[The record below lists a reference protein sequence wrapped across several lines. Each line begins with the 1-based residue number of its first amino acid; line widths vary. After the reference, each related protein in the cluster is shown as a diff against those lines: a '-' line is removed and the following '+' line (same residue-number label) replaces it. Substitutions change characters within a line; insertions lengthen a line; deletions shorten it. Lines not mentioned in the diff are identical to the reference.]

1 MGICKSTCSIRCK
14 YFYSSQRL
22 CRIDIIKTSCRGFQW
37 DRYLNTFLNSELKTS
52 VTTGKS
58 MLILPMTHTIMK
70 IECPIKW
77 GNEKIVSK
85 SWPTLVGQKL
95 SLPIQVYL
103 VIHGL
108 SYEKH
113 FASLIPTMDF
123 FMYMDVT
130 QSENAWAL
138 LTQEGPCTEEGHRFF
153 TNK

>member
-37 DRYLNTFLNSELKTS
+37 DRYLNTFLNSELKNS

-58 MLILPMTHTIMK
+58 MLILLMTHTIMK

-85 SWPTLVGQKL
+85 SWPTLVGKKL
-95 SLPIQVYL
+95 KNIEPSSPGISI
-103 VIHGL
+103 VIHGYTGL
-108 SYEKH
+108 LDGKNLPFYT
-113 FASLIPTMDF
+113 FIYLVNTQ
-123 FMYMDVT
+123 VT
-130 QSENAWAL
+130 LNV
-138 LTQEGPCTEEGHRFF
+138 
-153 TNK
+153 

>member
-37 DRYLNTFLNSELKTS
+37 DRYLNTFLNSELKNS

-58 MLILPMTHTIMK
+58 MLILLMTHTIMK

-85 SWPTLVGQKL
+85 SWPTLVGKKL
-95 SLPIQVYL
+95 KNIEPSNPGI
-103 VIHGL
+103 
-108 SYEKH
+108 SSNPWH
-113 FASLIPTMDF
+113 FHSKVRLEIELMSSDRAHMKVFSHKILWNSINKKCWLITD
-123 FMYMDVT
+123 
-130 QSENAWAL
+130 L
-138 LTQEGPCTEEGHRFF
+138 
-153 TNK
+153 